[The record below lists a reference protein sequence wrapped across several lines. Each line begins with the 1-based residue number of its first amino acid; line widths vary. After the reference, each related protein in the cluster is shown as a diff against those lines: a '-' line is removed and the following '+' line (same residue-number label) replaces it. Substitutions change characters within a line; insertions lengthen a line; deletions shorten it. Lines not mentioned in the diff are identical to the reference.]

1 MSMGSNVGE
10 SAAAEEVMAFITS
23 LWLLHNMFPDT
34 EEYQILMLV
43 YRKAEA
49 IKKSADDGWY

>member
-1 MSMGSNVGE
+1 MSLGSNIGA

-23 LWLLHNMFPDT
+23 LWLLHNMRPET
-34 EEYQILMLV
+34 EEYEMLMLV

-49 IKKSADDGWY
+49 IKKSADEGWY